1 MRAVSWAV
9 ATLTLVASGGYVLV
23 YVYRWEWHR
32 ALLVGVL
39 FLAALIGSGT
49 ALVLRRL
56 GRLERRVAAG
66 ADRAP
71 LAVLHRLRSA
81 PVEAPPFRWL
91 RPPDPDRSSVFIP
104 FLIGGG
110 VLLSAVAWL
119 VERLA
124 GAAARTGVEE
134 ELAGRL
140 CDVAFPAAPLVPTT
154 AEVLAGCAATED
166 PGLPVLL
173 GPSAGTPG

>member
-9 ATLTLVASGGYVLV
+9 ATLTLVASGGYALV

-32 ALLVGVL
+32 ALLVGL
-39 FLAALIGSGT
+39 IFLAALIGSGT

-56 GRLERRVAAG
+56 GRLERRVAQG

-71 LAVLHRLRSA
+71 PTVLHRLRSA
-81 PVEAPPFRWL
+81 PVESPPFRWL

-119 VERLA
+119 VERVA
-124 GAAARTGVEE
+124 GAAARTGIEE
-134 ELAGRL
+134 ELADRL
-140 CDVAFPAAPLVPTT
+140 REVAFPAAPLVPS
-154 AEVLAGCAATED
+154 AGEVLAGCAGPED
-166 PGLPVLL
+166 AGLRVLL